1 MTPTELRELEENIK
15 AKRDALQAIVTPP
28 EGAEP
33 VDNPAESMKA
43 LGAEIKDLVNKRKAA
58 AEEAKAKE
66 LLNWLDD
73 VDPAQRKAIEEAEE
87 KPDADEGKS
96 LGERFV
102 ESDAFKSYRYGD
114 AGREFVASMAL
125 ARARAGGGGDTPQ
138 EKAIKAL
145 LSTTAGFE
153 SVALRLPNIVGP
165 IHRPRQFLDR
175 VRQVPVGPHDTFEW
189 MEQTVRTDPAAFG
202 STAEGAIYR
211 EAAAQWTK
219 RTATAVLVTAW
230 IPITEIQL
238 QDVPFVQD
246 AVNSQLPTQL
256 GEIIDHQIINGP
268 AATMTDRIIGLRSLT
283 NRTQRT
289 KQGDESMYN
298 VIAQAMGDVW
308 ISGRATPSHIL
319 IHTLDYL
326 DMMLEQTRDG
336 NYLFGMLNQMGQ
348 SPWGVEVVQYDAVPR
363 GTYIVGDFDRYYML
377 RDRQQMRTRM
387 APRWA
392 VTGSTPADDGT
403 NPNDLQ
409 NGLTAPT
416 GQVMIYSDVR
426 VQSQW
431 LRPQAFVEI
440 TS

>member
-1 MTPTELRELEENIK
+1 MTPTELRELEEQIK
-15 AKRDALQAIVTPP
+15 AKRDALQAVVTPP

-33 VDNPAESMKA
+33 VEHPAEAMKA
-43 LGAEIKDLVNKRKAA
+43 LGDEIRDLVGKRKAA
-58 AEEAKAKE
+58 AEEAKAKD
-66 LLNWLDD
+66 LLSWLDD
-73 VDPAQRKAIEEAEE
+73 VDPAQRKAIEDAAEQ
-87 KPDADEGKS
+87 DGANAAKS
-96 LGERFV
+96 IGERFT
-102 ESDAFKSYRYGD
+102 ESDAFKQYHYGGVSTD
-114 AGREFVASMAL
+114 MVFDISL
-125 ARARAGGGGDTPQ
+125 SNARAGNMGGDTPQ

-153 SVALRLPNIVGP
+153 SIALRLPNIVGP
-165 IHRPRQFLDR
+165 IYRPRQFLDM
-175 VRQVPVGPHDTFEW
+175 VRQVPLAANDTFEW
-189 MEQTVRTDPAAFG
+189 MEQTVRTDPATWG
-202 STAEGAIYR
+202 STAEGAVYR

-219 RTATAVLVTAW
+219 RSASAVLVTAW
-230 IPITEIQL
+230 IPVTEIQL

-246 AVNSQLPTQL
+246 AVNSQLPMQL

-268 AATMTDRIIGLRSLT
+268 GGTDRIIGLTAQT

-289 KQGDESMYN
+289 KGADESTYN

-308 ISGRATPSHIL
+308 ITGRAMPSHIL

-348 SPWGVEVVQYDAVPR
+348 SPWGVEVVKYDAVPR

-403 NPNDLQ
+403 NPNALE

-416 GQVMIYSDVR
+416 GQVMIYSDCR

-431 LRPQAFVEI
+431 LRPQAFTHI

>member
-15 AKRDALQAIVTPP
+15 AKRDALQAIVSPP

-33 VDNPAESMKA
+33 VENPTETMKA
-43 LGAEIKDLVNKRKAA
+43 IGDELRDLVGKRKAA
-58 AEEAKAKE
+58 AEETKAKE
-66 LLNWLDD
+66 LLDWLDD
-73 VDPAQRKAIEEAEE
+73 VDPAQRKAIEEAG
-87 KPDADEGKS
+87 DAETVDAGKS
-96 LGERFV
+96 LGERFTD
-102 ESDAFKSYRYGD
+102 SDVFKSYKYGD
-114 AGREFVASMAL
+114 VGRDYVMDMAL
-125 ARARAGGGGDTPQ
+125 ARARAGGGAETPE
-138 EKAIKAL
+138 EKAVKAL
-145 LSTTAGFE
+145 LRTAAGFE
-153 SVALRLPNIVGP
+153 REQLRLPNIVGP

-175 VRQVPVGPHDTFEW
+175 VRQVAVGPHDNFEW
-189 MEQTVRTDPAAFG
+189 MEQTVRTDPASFG

-219 RTATAVLVTAW
+219 RTAAAVLLTAW

-268 AATMTDRIIGLRSLT
+268 GGTDRIIGLTSLST
-283 NRTQRT
+283 RTQRT
-289 KQGDESMYN
+289 KQGDESVYN

-308 ISGRATPSHIL
+308 ITGRATPSHIL
-319 IHTLDYL
+319 MHTLDYL

-348 SPWGVEVVQYDAVPR
+348 SPWGVEVVQYDAITR

-403 NPNDLQ
+403 NPNALE

-431 LRPQAFVEI
+431 LRPQAFVHV